1 MLNCLT
7 LEGCILRKSTLGLG
21 HLTYPDENHGSDRDG
36 DDTRNSWS
44 IKKPVQRL
52 HLMSMVEQGVG
63 YRARSL

>member
-1 MLNCLT
+1 ML
-7 LEGCILRKSTLGLG
+7 RTLGLG
-21 HLTYPDENHGSDRDG
+21 YLTYSNDNHGIDRDG

-52 HLMSMVEQGVG
+52 HLMSMVEQGIG